1 MCFIKPRLTHGE
13 YTLNALNLSKPTIL
27 LIALTSLCFSAF
39 ADQQTD
45 WLEPHVDYE
54 GNIIDAKVRSI
65 ESWESGDSK
74 RVTLSIPKDAI
85 ATTAEIEEIVVVGK
99 APKQDDK
106 PVKVKIHYEWASDYD
121 NDNYGLII
129 TIDKATNFPIRL
141 YLKGDTETP

>member
-1 MCFIKPRLTHGE
+1 M
-13 YTLNALNLSKPTIL
+13 NVLNLSKPTIL
-27 LIALTSLCFSAF
+27 LIALTSLCFSAI
-39 ADQQTD
+39 AEQQTD

-65 ESWESGDSK
+65 ETLESGDSK

-99 APKQDDK
+99 VPKQDDK

-129 TIDKATNFPIRL
+129 TIGKATNFPIRL